1 MYAYQ
6 PLCRCV
12 CVFVCPYTVCV
23 PCVCG
28 TSKVRLCLLIF
39 HNEIILET
47 CEQCGRKTRRGSGAA
62 QLGSR
67 PSTLAGT
74 IATALVL
81 LLPGPLI
88 IREAPSPGL
97 GKQRRLGA
105 RHPPSLWQP
114 TGLFIF
120 LSHCLPPW
128 GYHLDST
135 ELIVSKPKLAQT
147 LIFQENP
154 IPWMGGVKGS

>member
-1 MYAYQ
+1 M
-6 PLCRCV
+6 
-12 CVFVCPYTVCV
+12 
-23 PCVCG
+23 CG

-67 PSTLAGT
+67 PSTRAGT
-74 IATALVL
+74 TATALVL

-105 RHPPSLWQP
+105 RHPPNLWQP
-114 TGLFIF
+114 TGLFIS

-135 ELIVSKPKLAQT
+135 ELIVSKPQLAQT
-147 LIFQENP
+147 LEHDFPGKPHSLVE
-154 IPWMGGVKGS
+154 GS